1 MAPAEVVSRVLNPA
15 TGRHQVVAYLARLSI
30 RSSIEAGAWV
40 GFCLGLLA
48 GAIIGA
54 AITWLA
60 GAVLEW
66 QRQLSYT
73 IGISQALLPFGDRRD
88 SLQSVQDW
96 WFLVIPATG
105 ILVGLLV
112 GILGALVGGLLAVAY
127 NKSPGQAQVVVEIPS
142 LE

>member
-1 MAPAEVVSRVLNPA
+1 VNRVLNPA
-15 TGRHQVVAYLARLSI
+15 TGRHQVVAYLARLSV

-73 IGISQALLPFGDRRD
+73 IGVSQALLPFGDRRD

-96 WFLVIPATG
+96 WYLVIPATG
-105 ILVGLLV
+105 IAVGLLV
-112 GILGALVGGLLAVAY
+112 GVLGALVGGLLAVAY
-127 NKSPGQAQVVVEIPS
+127 NKSPGQAQVIVEIPT

>member
-1 MAPAEVVSRVLNPA
+1 MSRVLNPA
-15 TGRHQVVAYLARLSI
+15 TGRHQVVAYLARLSV
-30 RSSIEAGAWV
+30 RSSIQAGAWV
-40 GFCLGLLA
+40 GFCLGLFG

-73 IGISQALLPFGDRRD
+73 IGISQTLVPFGDRRD

-105 ILVGLLV
+105 IAVGLLV
-112 GILGALVGGLLAVAY
+112 AVLGALVGGLLAVAY
-127 NKSPGQAQVVVEIPS
+127 NSSPGQAQVVVEIPT

>member
-1 MAPAEVVSRVLNPA
+1 MSETVNPA
-15 TGRHQVVAYLARLSI
+15 TGRRQIVAYLARLSV

-60 GAVLEW
+60 GAILEW

-73 IGISQALLPFGDRRD
+73 VGVSQALLPFGDRRD
-88 SLQSVQDW
+88 SLQSIQDW
-96 WFLVIPATG
+96 WILVIPATG
-105 ILVGLLV
+105 IAVGLLIGV
-112 GILGALVGGLLAVAY
+112 LGGLVGGLLAVAY
-127 NKSPGQAQVVVEIPS
+127 NKSPGQAQVFVEIPK